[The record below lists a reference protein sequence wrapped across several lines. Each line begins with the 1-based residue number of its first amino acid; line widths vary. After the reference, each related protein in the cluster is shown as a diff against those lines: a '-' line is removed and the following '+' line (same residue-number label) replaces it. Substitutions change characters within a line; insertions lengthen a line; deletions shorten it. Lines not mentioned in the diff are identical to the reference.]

1 MKLLKSKKKN
11 DPEYIAVTPGNK
23 KYVIRNPFSEEL
35 RINGHRQDVK
45 IFEDEEGFTFIEF
58 RNKKY
63 LAEITDKSQNKYTV
77 LLNGLS
83 YSFTIESPISYRR
96 RKYLDKHKQKN
107 KLEIVTAPMPGKI
120 VELLVEVN
128 TRVKEGEPILIL
140 EAMKMQN
147 EIISTVS
154 GKIQKIQVKPG
165 DSVSKDEVLLEIER

>member
-1 MKLLKSKKKN
+1 
-11 DPEYIAVTPGNK
+11 
-23 KYVIRNPFSEEL
+23 
-35 RINGHRQDVK
+35 
-45 IFEDEEGFTFIEF
+45 
-58 RNKKY
+58 
-63 LAEITDKSQNKYTV
+63 
-77 LLNGLS
+77 
-83 YSFTIESPISYRR
+83 
-96 RKYLDKHKQKN
+96 
-107 KLEIVTAPMPGKI
+107 MPGKI